1 MTAENEI
8 VTECMQNEGGKIIFA
23 PDVVATIAGLAAADI
38 KGITSMSSNVVEGFT
53 EMFGKKNL
61 TKGVKVEI
69 AEDIVCVDLNVVVEY
84 GYRIHEVCA
93 KVQSE
98 VKNAIE
104 TMTGLRVAQVNV
116 AVQSISFAK
125 TEPAVAAEPA
135 DEQE

>member
-38 KGITSMSSNVVEGFT
+38 KGITSMSGNVVEGFT

-69 AEDIVCVDLNVVVEY
+69 AEDIVCVDLNVVVED
-84 GYRIHEVCA
+84 G
-93 KVQSE
+93 
-98 VKNAIE
+98 
-104 TMTGLRVAQVNV
+104 
-116 AVQSISFAK
+116 
-125 TEPAVAAEPA
+125 
-135 DEQE
+135 

>member
-38 KGITSMSSNVVEGFT
+38 KGITSMSGNVVEGFT

-61 TKGVKVEI
+61 TK